1 MTNQEARAAVRAAI
15 ACELAGED
23 AIDMTCY
30 TVDGAVLV
38 VQVAV
43 PKSPSPGLAVALA
56 RTLATLQ
63 ALTGCGPVQP
73 EYLDFPARLVLQL
86 QLRLPS

>member
-1 MTNQEARAAVRAAI
+1 MTNQETKAAVRAAI

-30 TVDGAVLV
+30 TADGAVLL
-38 VQVAV
+38 VQVAI
-43 PKSPSPGLAVALA
+43 PKSPSPGLAMVLA

-63 ALTGCGPVQP
+63 ALTGCGTAEP